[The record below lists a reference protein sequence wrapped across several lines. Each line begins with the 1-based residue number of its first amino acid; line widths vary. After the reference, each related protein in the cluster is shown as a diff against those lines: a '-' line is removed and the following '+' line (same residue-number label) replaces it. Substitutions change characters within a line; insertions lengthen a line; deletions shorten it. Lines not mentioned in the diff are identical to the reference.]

1 MRTAGRFTTNQPTV
15 LLAVDLRRQTAV
27 NSPRRGEF
35 RHEPTSE
42 THQRVPGA
50 RHGWCA
56 VVKNDDPP
64 LPPAVTF
71 KSGAE
76 LLMQLGIVDRIS
88 HQGVRYIAESDD
100 WPFGEDREHPYWTVA
115 NATVMETEP
124 FLEYFRKRERNRR
137 NGT

>member
-1 MRTAGRFTTNQPTV
+1 V
-15 LLAVDLRRQTAV
+15 
-27 NSPRRGEF
+27 
-35 RHEPTSE
+35 
-42 THQRVPGA
+42 

-71 KSGAE
+71 KSGAQ
-76 LLMQLGIVDRIS
+76 LLMELGIVDRIT

-115 NATVMETEP
+115 NATVMETKP
-124 FLEYFRKRERNRR
+124 FLEYFRNRERKRR
-137 NGT
+137 QAEQ